1 MNKMIDIEIK
11 KIDKNYSYFKVNHIN
26 EEKFNNFVYK
36 NDRIWIDNEEYN
48 ISRNIYNTF
57 YLSENSEIYYFS
69 ISTIEKNKNRPTI
82 IKNEEIENLKKI
94 IEFINSKKENKRE
107 KKQKF
112 EKYYFI
118 NLYGK
123 IEEGLEDDTLET
135 KKRFEYGNYFMSKKE
150 IENFINSYEYQELW
164 NNVKRGKYLNMEE

>member
-94 IEFINSKKENKRE
+94 IEFINSEKENKRE

-123 IEEGLEDDTLET
+123 IEEGLEDNTLET

>member
-69 ISTIEKNKNRPTI
+69 ISTIEKNKNRQTI

-94 IEFINSKKENKRE
+94 IEFINSEKENKRE

>member
-94 IEFINSKKENKRE
+94 IEFINNEKENKRE

>member
-1 MNKMIDIEIK
+1 MNKIIDIEIK
-11 KIDKNYSYFKVNHIN
+11 KIDKNYSYFKINHIN
-26 EEKFNNFVYK
+26 EEKFNNLIYK
-36 NDRIWIDNEEYN
+36 NNRIWINNEEYN
-48 ISRNIYNTF
+48 ISRNIYNIF

-69 ISTIEKNKNRPTI
+69 ISEIKENQNRPTI
-82 IKNEEIENLKKI
+82 IINNIIENLKKI
-94 IEFINSKKENKRE
+94 IEFINSEKENKRE

-150 IENFINSYEYQELW
+150 IKNFINSYEYQELW
-164 NNVKRGKYLNMEE
+164 NNVKRGKYFNMEE

>member
-94 IEFINSKKENKRE
+94 IEFINSEKENKR
-107 KKQKF
+107 KKNK
-112 EKYYFI
+112 
-118 NLYGK
+118 NLK
-123 IEEGLEDDTLET
+123 NII
-135 KKRFEYGNYFMSKKE
+135 S
-150 IENFINSYEYQELW
+150 
-164 NNVKRGKYLNMEE
+164 

>member
-1 MNKMIDIEIK
+1 MNKIIK
-11 KIDKNYSYFKVNHIN
+11 VKINKIDKNYSYFKVNHIN

-94 IEFINSKKENKRE
+94 IEFINSEKENKRE

>member
-1 MNKMIDIEIK
+1 MNKIIDIEIK
-11 KIDKNYSYFKVNHIN
+11 KIDENYSYFKVKYIN

-36 NDRIWIDNEEYN
+36 NNRIWIDNKEYN
-48 ISRNIYNTF
+48 ISRNTHNTF

-69 ISTIEKNKNRPTI
+69 FSMREENQNRPTI
-82 IKNEEIENLKKI
+82 IKNKIIENLKKI
-94 IEFINSKKENKRE
+94 IEFINSEKENKRE
-107 KKQKF
+107 KKEKF

-123 IEEGLEDDTLET
+123 IEEGLEDESLET
-135 KKRFEYGNYFMSKKE
+135 KKRFEHGNYFMSKKE

-164 NNVKRGKYLNMEE
+164 NNVKRGKYFNMEE

>member
-94 IEFINSKKENKRE
+94 IEFINSEKENKRE

>member
-1 MNKMIDIEIK
+1 MNKIINIEIK
-11 KIDKNYSYFKVNHIN
+11 KIDKNYSYFKVNYIN

-36 NDRIWIDNEEYN
+36 NNRIWIDKKEYN
-48 ISRNIYNTF
+48 VSRNIYNTF
-57 YLSENSEIYYFS
+57 YLSENSKIYYFS
-69 ISTIEKNKNRPTI
+69 ISIREENKNRPTI

-94 IEFINSKKENKRE
+94 IEFINSEKENKRE
-107 KKQKF
+107 KKEKF

-118 NLYGK
+118 NLYGE
-123 IEEGLEDDTLET
+123 IEEGLEDDSIET
-135 KKRFEYGNYFMSKKE
+135 KKRFEHGNYFMSKKE

>member
-1 MNKMIDIEIK
+1 MNKIISIEIK
-11 KIDKNYSYFKVNHIN
+11 KIDENYSYFKVNYIN

-36 NDRIWIDNEEYN
+36 NNRIWIDKKEYN
-48 ISRNIYNTF
+48 ISRNVYNTF
-57 YLSENSEIYYFS
+57 YFSENSKIYYFS
-69 ISTIEKNKNRPTI
+69 ISAIKENKNIPTI
-82 IKNEEIENLKKI
+82 IKNEEIENFKKI
-94 IEFINSKKENKRE
+94 IEIINSEKENKRE
-107 KKQKF
+107 KKEKF

>member
-48 ISRNIYNTF
+48 VSRNIYNTF
-57 YLSENSEIYYFS
+57 YLSENSKIYYFS
-69 ISTIEKNKNRPTI
+69 ISTIEENKNRPTI
-82 IKNEEIENLKKI
+82 IKNEEIENFKKI
-94 IEFINSKKENKRE
+94 IEFINSEKENKRE